1 MRETD
6 VRIFIIDNDHSVC
19 KSLARLLHTSG
30 YVVETFTAGH
40 DFLAREY
47 YQGIGCIILDIRMPG
62 IDGMELQ
69 AMLKKEGNKLPIVFL
84 TGHGDIPLSVRA
96 MQGGAV
102 DFLTKP
108 VDADVLL
115 TAVDQAVADYK
126 LFIQDVARL
135 EPARVHLKQ
144 LTRREY
150 EVMCLVLS
158 GARNRNISAYLGIAE
173 KTVKAHRAKIM
184 EKMEVSSPVELGR
197 LCTLLEIEPT
207 EIPKY

>member
-1 MRETD
+1 MSESD

-30 YVVETFTAGH
+30 YAVETFTAGH
-40 DFLAREY
+40 DFLAREHY
-47 YQGIGCIILDIRMPG
+47 KGIGCIILDIRMPG
-62 IDGMELQ
+62 IDGIELQ

-96 MQGGAV
+96 MQRGAV

-115 TAVDQAVADYK
+115 SAVNEAVSDYK
-126 LFIQDVARL
+126 LIIQDEARL
-135 EPARVHLKQ
+135 EAARVHLKQ

-197 LCTLLEIEPT
+197 LCTLLEIEPI
-207 EIPKY
+207 EIPKR